1 MSLFKDWDDDS
12 EEYEVEK
19 PGVEVYMEQLKHG
32 KKKKPM
38 SEEEKQRLEQAKVV
52 VAGAEFLDTIPHAP
66 WPSRAML
73 KRRVVL
79 GTPEIPV
86 RNGVTRIIYP
96 SGSMYEGEV
105 TDGKRHGLGVYTWK
119 QVWSPTL
126 LLLRT
131 CSTALRQLPVQCR
144 GASVC
149 MNVTS
154 RHTYMRTV
162 HAVHACTHLHAS
174 SSQSICDHLAPTEAF
189 AGPAR
194 PRLDGGRRPFEFQEN
209 ALLASHAHV
218 NAIPF
223 PCTRFNRLNFPT
235 RAPFST
241 CHRAIA
247 TLECGLWG

>member
-79 GTPEIPV
+79 GTPELPV

-131 CSTALRQLPVQCR
+131 CSTALRQLPVQWR
-144 GASVC
+144 SASVC
-149 MNVTS
+149 KNVTS
-154 RHTYMRTV
+154 RHTYMHTCMQCM
-162 HAVHACTHLHAS
+162 HIHTPTCFILSIHLRSSRPDRSIRGAS
-174 SSQSICDHLAPTEAF
+174 TSKA
-189 AGPAR
+189 
-194 PRLDGGRRPFEFQEN
+194 
-209 ALLASHAHV
+209 
-218 NAIPF
+218 
-223 PCTRFNRLNFPT
+223 
-235 RAPFST
+235 
-241 CHRAIA
+241 
-247 TLECGLWG
+247 